1 MVKYTKIGSR
11 QQKKKKKKPNKTKKN
26 KKNKARD
33 YKGGGSCLKDQNS
46 RLTSF
51 ECSVKI
57 TGYFQGLMPQDQFS
71 ISHTDLQLG

>member
-1 MVKYTKIGSR
+1 MLAVDS
-11 QQKKKKKKPNKTKKN
+11 KKKKTKQ
-26 KKNKARD
+26 NKARD
-33 YKGGGSCLKDQNS
+33 YKGGGSCLKEKNS

-57 TGYFQGLMPQDQFS
+57 TGYYQGLMSQDQFS

>member
-11 QQKKKKKKPNKTKKN
+11 QQKKNKQTNKTKE
-26 KKNKARD
+26 KKKARD

>member
-1 MVKYTKIGSR
+1 MVKYAKIGSR
-11 QQKKKKKKPNKTKKN
+11 QQKQNKT

-33 YKGGGSCLKDQNS
+33 YKGGGCCLKDQNS

-51 ECSVKI
+51 ESSVKI
-57 TGYFQGLMPQDQFS
+57 TGYFQGLMSQDQFS

>member
-11 QQKKKKKKPNKTKKN
+11 QQKKNKTNKTNKTKQKN
-26 KKNKARD
+26 AIIKV
-33 YKGGGSCLKDQNS
+33 GGGSCLKDQNS